1 MWPDSLLYPC
11 GNRSSDRHF
20 GPAICC
26 QPSTSHNSNR
36 REMSLCKYN
45 SRPSRQHQLTKIHTE
60 AKFVI
65 SRIACQFLFS
75 FFSLPS
81 ISTYFSSDA
90 VIRCSKSCLKRRDV
104 KLNRMAMMLKS
115 PKKIS
120 CTATPI
126 SAIIL
131 PWLVWCLASGAER
144 STPVILTAPQV
155 WRRSATVG

>member
-1 MWPDSLLYPC
+1 MWPDTLLCPC
-11 GNRSSDRHF
+11 GNRSSGRRF
-20 GPAICC
+20 GPAFQC
-26 QPSTSHNSNR
+26 QPSTSHNTNR
-36 REMSLCKYN
+36 RDISLCKYIAG
-45 SRPSRQHQLTKIHTE
+45 PSTQHKLTKIHTE

-81 ISTYFSSDA
+81 ISTYFSSEA

-104 KLNRMAMMLKS
+104 KLNRIAMMLKS

-131 PWLVWCLASGAER
+131 PWSV
-144 STPVILTAPQV
+144 
-155 WRRSATVG
+155 